1 MEKIWNFFDNLNEV
15 VYASD
20 IDTNELVFMNK
31 KALKIYGFNSISEII
46 GKKCFEIIRGSS
58 TSCAMC
64 NNHELKSGYFKEWQS
79 YNPVLNKYYLI
90 KNTLIEN
97 DGHKYR
103 LEISIDISSQNIQA
117 GLIDNYKNLETLVNE
132 GMRLALSEP
141 DPDKSINII
150 LEYLGKALH
159 GERTY
164 IFERNIRGNDDNTYE
179 WVASGIT
186 AEKDNLQDVPAKVCA
201 NWYKNFSIN
210 KNIIIEDL
218 ENIRE
223 KDPLQYDNLK
233 RQSIHSL
240 VVVPLYDDQKIIGF
254 YGVDNPTVKSLNYA
268 SNMLQITGH
277 FMISSLKRRNLMH
290 QLEHM
295 SYYDQLTGFGNR
307 YAVNKYVSELQST
320 DSFGLVYCDIT
331 GLKHIN
337 DSEGHAAGDRFIQ
350 NACSSLKRVF
360 GHNGLFR
367 IGGDEFI
374 VICTGTSHEAFLKSI
389 DTLKTDMDEHSVCM
403 AVGYIWQDNTPS
415 NIDKL
420 LSESERLMY
429 IDKDAYYSKH
439 NIERRKY

>member
-1 MEKIWNFFDNLNEV
+1 M
-15 VYASD
+15 
-20 IDTNELVFMNK
+20 
-31 KALKIYGFNSISEII
+31 
-46 GKKCFEIIRGSS
+46 
-58 TSCAMC
+58 
-64 NNHELKSGYFKEWQS
+64 
-79 YNPVLNKYYLI
+79 
-90 KNTLIEN
+90 
-97 DGHKYR
+97 
-103 LEISIDISSQNIQA
+103 
-117 GLIDNYKNLETLVNE
+117 IDNYKNLETLVNE

-233 RQSIHSL
+233 RQCIHSL

-307 YAVNKYVSELQST
+307 YAVNKYVSELQPT

-420 LSESERLMY
+420 LSESEKLMY